1 MPLPRPLFLLPA
13 AAVLATAVWAGS
25 TVLARRAQDRSQEW
39 RLLLPGH
46 LPALNPFAPA
56 DEAERQILDLL
67 HEPLIRLD
75 RQGRPAPALAEEWRW
90 HLRVSCWFADIDA
103 AQAART
109 RLLAVPAET
118 RLDWGLEE
126 TRVDKTALVL
136 RFTKPDR
143 TSADAALAA
152 LAGAEPQALTFLR
165 LESVPGLRDALEA
178 HAASAPAGLHRLW
191 FDTDGACEI
200 VTSQP
205 PLAAREALAAAL
217 RPHLPRLPE
226 MRPLAEVAGLAEPVL
241 EFRWSAVR
249 ARWPD
254 GRALDAGDV
263 QATVAAVLAE
273 PTARSRDGL
282 RDLQAIEPGEGGF
295 RAVYRRSRGAALAAW
310 IDLPILPAP
319 AEKPGKNAWHVGA
332 THLGVAAQVPPPTAE
347 DLNENAWHLG
357 GKNAWHVGAG
367 AWHVVQRNAETLVLE
382 TDQATGPDSPRRLR
396 FFPALPP
403 SGTRLTVAAGGLD
416 AVWPGTASLTELQP
430 WLERRAG
437 PPRGRVLL
445 LWNSRR
451 LGDPGLRAAL
461 ARAVDRDALVREVA
475 PGRARPLFSHFPVGL
490 WYEPP
495 LPAPAANAEAARE
508 QLARLGWLPDGDH
521 LRRQGSP
528 LAFSLLVPEGNAQR
542 LALAQALAG
551 QWRALGAEIRV
562 EAVPAANLVS
572 DRLATGQFDAV
583 LLGRAETL
591 EWDVADG
598 WHSQRGS
605 LNFTGAADPRLDLLL
620 EALADEFDITRIP
633 ERVLAVE
640 QRLRDLHLALPLLG
654 DEPQLG
660 LQRDRFRDRP
670 GASLRELLRPAAV
683 SSPSLQ
689 MREPKE

>member
-13 AAVLATAVWAGS
+13 AAVLAAAVWAGS

-39 RLLLPGH
+39 RLLLPGA
-46 LPALNPFAPA
+46 LPALRPFAPA

-90 HLRVSCWFADIDA
+90 HLRVSCWFANADA

-109 RLLAVPAET
+109 RLLAIPAET

-126 TRVDKTALVL
+126 MRVDKTALVL
-136 RFTKPDR
+136 RFAKPDR
-143 TSADAALAA
+143 TAADAALGA
-152 LAGAEPQALTFLR
+152 LAGAEPRPLTFLR
-165 LESVPGLRDALEA
+165 LESVPGLRAALEA
-178 HAASAPAGLHRLW
+178 HAARAPAGLHRLW

-200 VTSQP
+200 VTHQP

-241 EFRWSAVR
+241 EFRWSAAR
-249 ARWPD
+249 AHWPD
-254 GRALDAGDV
+254 GRAIDAGDV

-273 PTARSRDGL
+273 PSARSRDGL
-282 RDLQAIEPGEGGF
+282 RDLQAIEPVEGGF
-295 RAVYRRSRGAALAAW
+295 QVVYRRSRGAALAAW

-319 AEKPGKNAWHVGA
+319 DPNS
-332 THLGVAAQVPPPTAE
+332 PPA
-347 DLNENAWHLG
+347 DDDENALP
-357 GKNAWHVGAG
+357 VGAG
-367 AWHVVQRNAETLVLE
+367 AWHVVQRNGGTLVLE
-382 TDQATGPDSPRRLR
+382 TDQDTGPDGPRRLR

-416 AVWPGTASLTELQP
+416 AVWPGTGSLTELQP

-437 PPRGRVLL
+437 PPRSRVQL
-445 LWNSRR
+445 LWNSRH

-461 ARAVDRDALVREVA
+461 ALAVDRAALVREVA

-490 WYEPP
+490 WYEPA
-495 LPAPAANAEAARE
+495 LPEPSANAVAARE
-508 QLARLGWLPDGDH
+508 QLARLGWLPDGGQ
-521 LRRQGSP
+521 LRRQGRP
-528 LAFSLLVPEGNAQR
+528 LEFSLLVPEGNAQR

-551 QWRALGAEIRV
+551 QWRALGAEVRV
-562 EAVPAANLVS
+562 EPVPAADWVGT
-572 DRLATGQFDAV
+572 RLATGQFDAV
-583 LLGRAETL
+583 LLGRAGTL
-591 EWDVADG
+591 DWDVSAD
-598 WHSQRGS
+598 WHSRRGS
-605 LNFTGAADPRLDLLL
+605 LNFSGAADPRLDLLL
-620 EALADEFDITRIP
+620 EALADEFDTSRIP

-640 QRLRDLHLALPLLG
+640 QRLRELQLALPLLG
-654 DEPQLG
+654 DEPQIG
-660 LQRDRFRDRP
+660 LSRDRFRERP
-670 GASLRELLRPAAV
+670 GASLRELLRPAAAT
-683 SSPSLQ
+683 SPSLQ

>member
-13 AAVLATAVWAGS
+13 AAVLAAAVWAGS

-46 LPALNPFAPA
+46 LPALNPFTPA

-90 HLRVSCWFADIDA
+90 HLRVSCWFADTDA

-126 TRVDKTALVL
+126 VRVDKTALVL
-136 RFTKPDR
+136 RFAKPDR
-143 TSADAALAA
+143 TAADAALTA
-152 LAGAEPQALTFLR
+152 LAGAEPRALTFLR
-165 LESVPGLRDALEA
+165 LESVPGLRAALEA
-178 HAASAPAGLHRLW
+178 HAASAPAGLQRVW

-205 PLAAREALAAAL
+205 PLAAREALTAAL

-226 MRPLAEVAGLAEPVL
+226 VRPLAEVAGLAEPVL
-241 EFRWSAVR
+241 EFRWSATR

-273 PTARSRDGL
+273 PAASSRDGL
-282 RDLQAIEPGEGGF
+282 RDVQAIEATEGGF
-295 RAVYRRSRGAALAAW
+295 RAIYRRSRGAALAAW
-310 IDLPILPAP
+310 IDLPILPANTP
-319 AEKPGKNAWHVGA
+319 AKTNADEM
-332 THLGVAAQVPPPTAE
+332 PR
-347 DLNENAWHLG
+347 
-357 GKNAWHVGAG
+357 GAG
-367 AWHVVQRNAETLVLE
+367 AWHIAERDARSLVLE
-382 TDQATGPDSPRRLR
+382 TQAAADGPRRLR

-416 AVWPGTASLTELQP
+416 AVWPGSAPLAELQP

-451 LGDPGLRAAL
+451 LDDPGLRSAL
-461 ARAVDRDALVREVA
+461 ALAVDREALVRAVA
-475 PGRARPLFSHFPVGL
+475 PGRARPLFSHFPAGL
-490 WYEPP
+490 WYEPQ
-495 LPAPAANAEAARE
+495 LPAPTPNAETARE

-521 LRRQGSP
+521 LRRQGRP
-528 LAFSLLVPEGNAQR
+528 LAFSLMVPEGNAQR

-551 QWRALGAEIRV
+551 QWRALGADVRLEP
-562 EAVPAANLVS
+562 VPAAALVS

-583 LLGRAETL
+583 LLGHADTPD
-591 EWDVADG
+591 WDVAEW
-598 WHSQRGS
+598 WHSRRGS
-605 LNFTGAADPRLDLLL
+605 LNFTGTADPRLDLLL
-620 EALADEFDITRIP
+620 EALADEFDLTRIP
-633 ERVLAVE
+633 ERVRAVE

-654 DEPQLG
+654 DEPQIG
-660 LQRDRFRDRP
+660 LRRDRFRDRP
-670 GASLRELLRPAAV
+670 GASLRDLLRPAAV
-683 SSPSLQ
+683 PSPSLQ